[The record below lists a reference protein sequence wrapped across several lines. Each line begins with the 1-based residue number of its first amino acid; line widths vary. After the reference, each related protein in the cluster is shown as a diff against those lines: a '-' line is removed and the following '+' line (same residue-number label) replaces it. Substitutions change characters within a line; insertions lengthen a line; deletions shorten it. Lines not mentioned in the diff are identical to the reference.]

1 MKYLDETGLAHLW
14 SKIKTF
20 LNNKQDKL
28 VSGTN
33 IKTINNQSLL
43 GSGNI
48 NISGGSGGGSTD
60 WNDITNKPSTFPPES
75 HNHFDENGNL
85 NVPGDIITNGH
96 SSPIGTVL
104 SNSTDTAATMSTA
117 GSWVYKTGCSVT
129 LGPGTWVIK
138 VQGAFRGYTTAT
150 GTTNATAGN
159 RIVGIAYKDGTGST
173 TYNGCRADTYVPAGR
188 AAYVQS
194 VVIRNF
200 ANENIVYPC
209 VQTSTAVGF
218 MSARIEAV
226 RIA

>member
-1 MKYLDETGLAHLW
+1 MAVRITKQVNDDN
-14 SKIKTF
+14 ITF
-20 LNNKQDKL
+20 TL
-28 VSGTN
+28 S
-33 IKTINNQSLL
+33 
-43 GSGNI
+43 GSGSVTLNTANTYSDRDLIMNI
-48 NISGGSGGGSTD
+48 LNGGEGGG
-60 WNDITNKPSTFPPES
+60 NV
-75 HNHFDENGNL
+75 FDENGNL
-85 NVPGDIITNGH
+85 SVPGDIIVGGH

-117 GSWVYKTGCSVT
+117 GSWVYKTGCSLT
-129 LGPGTWVIK
+129 LGVGTWVIK

-159 RIVGIAYKDGTGST
+159 RIVGIAYKDGTGSS

-194 VVIRNF
+194 VIIRNF
-200 ANENIVYPC
+200 TNETIVYPC